1 MIEMEL
7 QAAYWAM
14 TKCRLY
20 LLGLQNFKLI
30 VDHQPLVTILDKYTL
45 DAVENPR
52 LQRIKERMAAFTFTT
67 VWRKG
72 KEHAIRDALSRAPI
86 SDPTPTD
93 WECEAE
99 IVQHIR
105 SVVVGTSFH
114 P

>member
-1 MIEMEL
+1 MVVMEM

-20 LLGLQNFKLI
+20 LLGLQQFKLI

-52 LQRIKERMAAFTFTT
+52 LQRIKERMAPFVFTT
-67 VWRKG
+67 IWRKG
-72 KEHAIRDALSRAPI
+72 KDHAIPDALSRAPI
-86 SDPTPTD
+86 SDPIPVD
-93 WECEAE
+93 WEDEGE

-105 SVVVGTSFH
+105 SVIVDT
-114 P
+114 